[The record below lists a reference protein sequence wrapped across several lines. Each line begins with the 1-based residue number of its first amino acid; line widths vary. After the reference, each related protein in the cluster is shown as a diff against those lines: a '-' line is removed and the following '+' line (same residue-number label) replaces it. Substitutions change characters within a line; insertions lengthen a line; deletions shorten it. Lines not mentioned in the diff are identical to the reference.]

1 MEILI
6 KGHQLRERK
15 SIPFM
20 RMLERK
26 NRGLG
31 DVAKIEWVNDA
42 DRRLRDVLS
51 NVDPRPMIRGYSV
64 ERSDDGLTIITVT
77 ANKVGKREIGL
88 LSAGD
93 WPCWHEIIRAVPEFD
108 LTQVVFDA
116 VSRYEWLRRWDMQEQ
131 KRRIDDE
138 YGLYS

>member
-6 KGHQLRERK
+6 KDHQLRERK

-20 RMLERK
+20 RMLERE
-26 NRGLG
+26 NRGLDDG
-31 DVAKIEWVNDA
+31 AKNEWVDDA

-51 NVDPRPMIRGYSV
+51 TVDPRPMIRGYSV
-64 ERSDDGLTIITVT
+64 ERSGDGLTLITVT
-77 ANKVGKREIGL
+77 GKKVGKREIGL

-93 WPCWHEIIRAVPEFD
+93 WPCWHEIISAVPEFD
-108 LTQVVFDA
+108 LTKVVFDA
-116 VSRYEWLRRWDMQEQ
+116 VSRYEWLRGWDIQEQ